1 MNNQKHKFIESETV
15 QFFNSIEKQQV
26 VNQPTVESR
35 STLNLNR
42 RLIEK
47 FEFSLIN
54 FHFETMKYRSR

>member
-1 MNNQKHKFIESETV
+1 
-15 QFFNSIEKQQV
+15 V